1 MWDLVFWISQF
12 SQDREGASGG
22 GVKGFTASGRD
33 LLTLT
38 VLFKSEGHR
47 PWSENEAE

>member
-12 SQDREGASGG
+12 SQGRKGAWG

-33 LLTLT
+33 MLTLT